1 MNITDAIDK
10 GFFKVRVAR
19 FRRISNGGCDPRFP
33 APIAGVEQVV

>member
-19 FRRISNGGCDPRFP
+19 FRRISNGVATRVSPLPSR
-33 APIAGVEQVV
+33 E